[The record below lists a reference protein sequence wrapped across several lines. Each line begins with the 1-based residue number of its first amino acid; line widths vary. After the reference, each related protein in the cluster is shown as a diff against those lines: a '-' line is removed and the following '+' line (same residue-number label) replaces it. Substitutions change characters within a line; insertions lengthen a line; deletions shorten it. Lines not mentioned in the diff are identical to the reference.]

1 MIPILGFL
9 AGTCTT
15 LAFVPQVIRTW
26 RTGSAHDLSLG
37 MLLVFNL
44 GVGLWLVYGLALGAA
59 PIVAANAVTLP
70 LSGLL
75 LVLKLTAGRGA
86 SNRRAV
92 PARGLRQSK

>member
-9 AGTCTT
+9 AGTLTT

-26 RTGSAHDLSLG
+26 RTGSANDLSLG

-70 LSGLL
+70 LSGSL
-75 LVLKLTAGRGA
+75 LVLKLAGGRAA
-86 SNRRAV
+86 SKRPPAV
-92 PARGLRQSK
+92 GKRPQPE